1 MALHISIIAPDRT
14 VWDANAEEVILP
26 SSTGQLGI
34 LRGHAPLLTAL
45 DIGVMRVRIDKDW
58 TPIVLMGGFA
68 EVENDE
74 LTILVNG
81 AEEGSKIDKDQAQKE
96 LEEMTLLFN
105 EATSSKERIEATQN
119 LRKATCKSSSFCIL
133 NKIKKIVS
141 LEFQLIKETIFFMYS
156 YFPIHF
162 IVTVRK
168 IISYV
173 NKLKFI
179 YIILEV

>member
-14 VWDANAEEVILP
+14 VWDSNAEEVILP

-45 DIGVMRVRIDKDW
+45 DIGVMRVRTDKEW

-81 AEEGSKIDKDQAQKE
+81 AEEGASIDKEAAQKE
-96 LEEMTLLFN
+96 LEEMT
-105 EATSSKERIEATQN
+105 
-119 LRKATCKSSSFCIL
+119 
-133 NKIKKIVS
+133 IVS
-141 LEFQLIKETIFFMYS
+141 MKRRLAKKESKLLKIFVELVHVYKQLLSS
-156 YFPIHF
+156 Y
-162 IVTVRK
+162 
-168 IISYV
+168 
-173 NKLKFI
+173 L
-179 YIILEV
+179 

>member
-14 VWDANAEEVILP
+14 VWDSDAEEVILP

-45 DIGVMRVRIDKDW
+45 DIGVMRVRTDKDW

-81 AEEGSKIDKDQAQKE
+81 AEEGSSIDKEEAQKE
-96 LEEMTLLFN
+96 LEEATIRFN
-105 EATSSKERIEATQN
+105 EAETESSKDRIEATQN
-119 LRKATCKSSSFCIL
+119 LRKARARAQASA
-133 NKIKKIVS
+133 
-141 LEFQLIKETIFFMYS
+141 
-156 YFPIHF
+156 
-162 IVTVRK
+162 
-168 IISYV
+168 
-173 NKLKFI
+173 
-179 YIILEV
+179 

>member
-14 VWDANAEEVILP
+14 VWDSDAEEVILP

-45 DIGVMRVRIDKDW
+45 DIGVMRVRTDKDW

-81 AEEGSKIDKDQAQKE
+81 AEEGASINKEEAQQQ
-96 LEEMTLLFN
+96 LEEATIRFN
-105 EATSSKERIEATQN
+105 EAESSKDRIEATQN
-119 LRKATCKSSSFCIL
+119 LRKARARAQASA
-133 NKIKKIVS
+133 
-141 LEFQLIKETIFFMYS
+141 
-156 YFPIHF
+156 
-162 IVTVRK
+162 
-168 IISYV
+168 
-173 NKLKFI
+173 
-179 YIILEV
+179 

>member
-1 MALHISIIAPDRT
+1 MALHINIIAPDRT

-45 DIGVMRVRIDKDW
+45 DIGVMRVRIEKDW

-81 AEEGSKIDKDQAQKE
+81 AEEGSKIDKEEAEKE
-96 LEEMTLLFN
+96 LEEMTMRFN
-105 EATSSKERIEATQN
+105 EAVLVKKEFKLLKTYVKQERAYKQ
-119 LRKATCKSSSFCIL
+119 LLHS
-133 NKIKKIVS
+133 NKEI
-141 LEFQLIKETIFFMYS
+141 
-156 YFPIHF
+156 
-162 IVTVRK
+162 R
-168 IISYV
+168 
-173 NKLKFI
+173 
-179 YIILEV
+179 